1 MDIIEKK
8 ISKEK
13 VSIDRGV
20 LQKLNKILLLANNK
34 EFSNYQALFEE
45 RVKCNFYSFLT
56 YFFEGM

>member
-1 MDIIEKK
+1 MEKFEKK

-13 VSIDRGV
+13 VTIDKGE

-45 RVKCNFYSFLT
+45 RVNCNFYSFLT
-56 YFFEGM
+56 FFFEGM